1 MVELQQFAVHARSLV
16 KTLKM
21 RFGNEL
27 YQIAIAR
34 FIFCKKHEPPLRL
47 VHIMLFVVPRAGSE
61 KKIDADDG
69 FDVGFFAHFI
79 KFDGGVEIAV
89 VGKRERLLSFR
100 FCSSYELGYFWQCFK
115 KRVMTMRMKVYEITR
130 THRVSISLEVFHILT
145 DIFCIATVTVG
156 KVGA

>member
-1 MVELQQFAVHARSLV
+1 MVPDFV
-16 KTLKM
+16 
-21 RFGNEL
+21 
-27 YQIAIAR
+27 
-34 FIFCKKHEPPLRL
+34 FCKKHETLFCFI
-47 VHIMLFVVPRAGSE
+47 HAMLFVVPRAGCQKE
-61 KKIDADDG
+61 IDADDG
-69 FDVGFFAHFI
+69 LDVGFFARFI
-79 KFDGGVEIAV
+79 EVDGGVEVAV